1 MANKIFIIGA
11 GGMGRE
17 TLDVYDALGRASEV
31 SGFLEENCRNEGS
44 QLNGKTVHDISFLDH
59 FSDKKPLLIGA
70 MGSTKRR
77 RLLERLEKAGYQF
90 DSVISPRGILSKWV
104 EIGDGCILM
113 PGTILTCQ
121 VKVGR
126 HVIMNC
132 GATISHDVTVG
143 SYSTLSPGARIMGL
157 AKVGEEVFL
166 GANATVADRIT
177 IGRGAIV
184 AAGAVVVED
193 VPEMALVAGVPA
205 VVKKLYHSQEEK
217 PW

>member
-1 MANKIFIIGA
+1 MAKKVFIVGA

-17 TLDVYDALGRASEV
+17 TLDIYDALGRAGEV

-44 QLNGKTVHDISFLDH
+44 QLNGKTVHDVSFLDQ

-77 RLLERLEKAGYQF
+77 RLLERLEKDGYPF
-90 DSVISPRGILSKWV
+90 DSVIHPRVVRSKWV
-104 EIGDGCILM
+104 EIGDGCIFM
-113 PGTILTCQ
+113 PGAILTCQ

-126 HVIMNC
+126 HVIINC
-132 GATISHDVTVG
+132 GATLSHDVTVG
-143 SYSTLSPGARIMGL
+143 DYSTLSPGAKIGGF

-166 GANATVADRIT
+166 GANATVADRVT

-205 VVKKLYHSQEEK
+205 VVKKLYRSQEEK